1 MSCMIIY
8 FKEVYNLKISDDN
21 YKKRT
26 LKFFIVTVLI
36 FLISLTLSAIFSPP
50 KESVKSIIHGLPKNI
65 THMKGI
71 QLIWDY
77 IIQNGLKLP
86 LQMFIL
92 ALIPIPFIYSII
104 LMISSVAFGVI
115 FGFLLHLEL
124 KKGIIMTLSA
134 IPHVC
139 IEILAMSFMA
149 SGLYMLNK
157 AIVRKI
163 TNKFKK
169 EQEEKI
175 SFKLSFINV
184 LKIYLLRA
192 LPLFILASVIEAYFP
207 HFFIKLFY

>member
-1 MSCMIIY
+1 
-8 FKEVYNLKISDDN
+8 
-21 YKKRT
+21 
-26 LKFFIVTVLI
+26 
-36 FLISLTLSAIFSPP
+36 
-50 KESVKSIIHGLPKNI
+50 
-65 THMKGI
+65 
-71 QLIWDY
+71 
-77 IIQNGLKLP
+77 
-86 LQMFIL
+86 
-92 ALIPIPFIYSII
+92 
-104 LMISSVAFGVI
+104 
-115 FGFLLHLEL
+115 
-124 KKGIIMTLSA
+124 MTLSA

-163 TNKFKK
+163 TNKFKRTRR
-169 EQEEKI
+169 KI

>member
-1 MSCMIIY
+1 
-8 FKEVYNLKISDDN
+8 VYNLKIRDDN
-21 YKKRT
+21 YKKNV
-26 LKFFIVTVLI
+26 KIFIVTVFI

-50 KESVKSIIHGLPKNI
+50 KESVKSIINGLPKNI

-115 FGFLLHLEL
+115 FVFLLHLEL
-124 KKGIIMTLSA
+124 KKKGIIMTLSA

-169 EQEEKI
+169 NKKKKI

>member
-1 MSCMIIY
+1 
-8 FKEVYNLKISDDN
+8 
-21 YKKRT
+21 
-26 LKFFIVTVLI
+26 
-36 FLISLTLSAIFSPP
+36 
-50 KESVKSIIHGLPKNI
+50 
-65 THMKGI
+65 
-71 QLIWDY
+71 
-77 IIQNGLKLP
+77 
-86 LQMFIL
+86 
-92 ALIPIPFIYSII
+92 
-104 LMISSVAFGVI
+104 
-115 FGFLLHLEL
+115 
-124 KKGIIMTLSA
+124 
-134 IPHVC
+134 
-139 IEILAMSFMA
+139 MSFMA